1 MCLIACKDH
10 AFETSSSSL
19 KFWLA
24 MRGLLKMWS
33 TSGHIKCNS
42 TSMES
47 QDNESSPGCM
57 IMYWWYLSIEY
68 IVLYIDVET
77 IVIAAKF
84 GQHVRWLV
92 DNLPL
97 YKENITSTKKS
108 SKTST
113 YEYSARCLKWVHKR
127 NSLQICIGSSSIKSL
142 GKSPQNKNNDIT
154 ETSSLNH
161 EIYLVLIVHKYFES
175 VLIILNDFNLLIV
188 K

>member
-1 MCLIACKDH
+1 MCQIGISRSHIECNSNSHLNI
-10 AFETSSSSL
+10 
-19 KFWLA
+19 WLA
-24 MRGLLKMWS
+24 MHRFLHMCS
-33 TSGHIKCNS
+33 TSGHIKCIS
-42 TSMES
+42 TSMGS
-47 QDNESSPGCM
+47 QDNKNSPGCM
-57 IMYWWYLSIEY
+57 IMYWWYLFIEY

-84 GQHVRWLV
+84 GQHLQWLV

-113 YEYSARCLKWVHKR
+113 YEYSAWCLKWVHKR

-142 GKSPQNKNNDIT
+142 GKSPQNKNDDIT

-161 EIYLVLIVHKYFES
+161 EIYLILIVHKYF
-175 VLIILNDFNLLIV
+175 
-188 K
+188 